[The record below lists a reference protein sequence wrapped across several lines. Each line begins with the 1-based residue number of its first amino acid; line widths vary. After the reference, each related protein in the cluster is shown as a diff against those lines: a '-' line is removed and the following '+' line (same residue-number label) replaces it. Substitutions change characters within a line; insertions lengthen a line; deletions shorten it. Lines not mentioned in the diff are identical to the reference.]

1 MAGRPGIEFDI
12 ERAKEMIKLQFTIA
26 DIARDF
32 GVSRTTVYRHLNLN
46 GHEPSKYT
54 DITNQELEMVVD
66 EIKKSHPNAGEV
78 YLMGHLRSRG
88 IRVQRARLRKA
99 LQAVDP
105 TGVQRR
111 RTRTITRR
119 IYSVPCPNYL
129 WHIDGTHKMIRWKFV
144 IHAGIDGFSRLIT
157 YLHCSDNNT
166 AETVSRLFESAVDRY
181 GLPIRVRS
189 DHGGENQGVWEKM
202 FAERGETNNPVI
214 VGSSVH
220 NERVERLNY
229 DINNQVVSYF
239 KCIFQELE
247 RDGLLDPDNAT
258 DLFCLH
264 YVFLPIINKHL
275 HEFEA
280 CHNNHNIS
288 TEGNRTPIQLF
299 YSNQH
304 LIQLHE
310 NQQHT
315 ESISAEELL
324 NLNLTYVNV
333 YSVGCPLT
341 REQLDELER
350 DYPHDSDM
358 NAKEMYKSVAEYVS
372 EHLH

>member
-1 MAGRPGIEFDI
+1 MAGRPEIEFDI
-12 ERAKEMIKLQFTIA
+12 ERAKEMLKLQFTIA
-26 DIARDF
+26 DIARVF
-32 GVSRTTVYRHLNLN
+32 GVSRTTVYRHLNRN

-66 EIKKSHPNAGEV
+66 EIKKSHPNAGEA

-88 IRVQRARLRKA
+88 IRIQRARLRKA

-111 RTRTITRR
+111 RLRTITRQ

-144 IHAGIDGFSRLIT
+144 IHAGIDRFSRLIT
-157 YLHCSDNNT
+157 YLHCSDNNN

-214 VGSSVH
+214 IGSSVH
-220 NERVERLNY
+220 NERVGRLNY

-239 KCIFQELE
+239 KCIFEELE

-280 CHNNHNIS
+280 SHNNHNIS

-304 LIQLHE
+304 LIQLQE

-315 ESISAEELL
+315 ESISAKELL

-358 NAKEMYKSVAEYVS
+358 DAKEMYKSVADYVS